1 MELQALAFLIAAILA
16 TSLGGF
22 LALRFKNRLK
32 LLVAFSAGLLVGVA
46 FFDLLP
52 ESFFL
57 SHPSTV
63 SIFLAL
69 GFLLYLVLERFVLV
83 HPCIESDCG
92 TERHS
97 KPSGIAAIFGLV
109 LHRFIDGLV
118 IVLAFKASAG
128 IGAIVALAIIV
139 HSIPDGVN
147 SVAVMLLKK
156 RNAFLQWFLAL
167 AIAVFA
173 GAGLALL
180 LPIQENHLG
189 LLTAFVAGW
198 FLYLGASDLLPE
210 AHKESRNLPA
220 LIATILGFAVI
231 ATAAGFLKF

>member
-1 MELQALAFLIAAILA
+1 LEFQALWFLIAAIIA
-16 TSLGGF
+16 TTFGGF
-22 LALRFKNRLK
+22 LALHFKNRLK

-52 ESFFL
+52 ESFSISQPEL
-57 SHPSTV
+57 V

-69 GFLLYLVLERFVLV
+69 GFLLYLILERFVLV
-83 HPCIESDCG
+83 HPCIEQECI

-97 KPSGIAAIFGLV
+97 KPSGIAGIFGLV

-128 IGAIVALAIIV
+128 IGFVVALAIIV

-147 SVAVMLLKK
+147 SVTVMLLKK
-156 RNAFLQWFLAL
+156 RNAFLQWFSAL

-173 GAGLALL
+173 GAGLALI
-180 LPIQENHLG
+180 LPIQESHLG

-210 AHKESRNLPA
+210 AHKESRNIPA
-220 LIATILGFAVI
+220 LIATVLGFVVI
-231 ATAAGFLKF
+231 AIATGFLKF